1 MSYQDLEE
9 FDRDVLD
16 VETPSLNRYLVNE
29 DEVEEQHKN
38 KYIKLLVEYVE
49 ARKKDYQ
56 ANVPKE

>member
-38 KYIKLLVEYVE
+38 RYIKLLVEYVE
-49 ARKKDYQ
+49 ARKKDY
-56 ANVPKE
+56 